1 VYSGGSWVAVSGGG
15 GGRGGGSNLLVWD
28 GSAYPDRP
36 SGGGSYVF
44 VGPMAPTDIDVANG
58 DVWISDEPDPA
69 ATETVAG
76 VAEIATQVE
85 TNTGTADARI
95 VTPLKM
101 RIFYSEA
108 SDPARGSALVGHDGE
123 TVRSAIIDVRQTVLS
138 AS

>member
-1 VYSGGSWVAVSGGG
+1 MVRHQHEPPTLKVYSGGSWVAVSGGG

-85 TNTGTADARI
+85 TNTGTDDARI
-95 VTPLKM
+95 VT
-101 RIFYSEA
+101 R
-108 SDPARGSALVGHDGE
+108 
-123 TVRSAIIDVRQTVLS
+123 RSR
-138 AS
+138 